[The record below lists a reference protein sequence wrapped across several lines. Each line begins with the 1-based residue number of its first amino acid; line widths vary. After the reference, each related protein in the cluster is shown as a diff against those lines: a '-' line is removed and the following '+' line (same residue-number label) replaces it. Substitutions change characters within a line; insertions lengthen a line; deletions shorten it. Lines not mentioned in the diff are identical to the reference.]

1 VYNILVVLIRRLIQ
15 MPVGYFWE
23 VALKNYRRGVLAICL
38 SFVAVF
44 TSSSFLFADVSHDYP
59 SHDEM
64 VAEMFALKSSAPD
77 YVQIGEIGKS
87 VQGRPI
93 YFFKISRPGE
103 KAKSEALVAANIHG
117 NEWIGNR
124 VAMSM
129 AKRILR
135 DKASDPWISSLLDD
149 VDFWFL
155 PCINPDGYVRTW
167 EELDNDDAEWAHMR
181 KNANGVD
188 LNRNFPLPAERTVD
202 MDLAGSN
209 DPAHIRY
216 MGPYPYS
223 EPETRAVRDFVAS
236 RSFFAAIDFHS
247 NWAVFFPPKCNGNAC
262 GARFKD
268 MLEAARDRQP
278 HLKYPTVAAW
288 RVDSFSGEME
298 DTLFYEY
305 GVMAVCWEVFPE
317 TAAKEQQQ
325 TLDLKHPFWSM
336 NPYDIEYW
344 VKNDSDAALAAIER
358 AHKITGGAP
367 VPENARKVKLK

>member
-1 VYNILVVLIRRLIQ
+1 
-15 MPVGYFWE
+15 M
-23 VALKNYRRGVLAICL
+23 KTYRRGVLAICL

-223 EPETRAVRDFVAS
+223 E
-236 RSFFAAIDFHS
+236 
-247 NWAVFFPPKCNGNAC
+247 
-262 GARFKD
+262 
-268 MLEAARDRQP
+268 
-278 HLKYPTVAAW
+278 
-288 RVDSFSGEME
+288 
-298 DTLFYEY
+298 
-305 GVMAVCWEVFPE
+305 
-317 TAAKEQQQ
+317 
-325 TLDLKHPFWSM
+325 
-336 NPYDIEYW
+336 
-344 VKNDSDAALAAIER
+344 
-358 AHKITGGAP
+358 
-367 VPENARKVKLK
+367 